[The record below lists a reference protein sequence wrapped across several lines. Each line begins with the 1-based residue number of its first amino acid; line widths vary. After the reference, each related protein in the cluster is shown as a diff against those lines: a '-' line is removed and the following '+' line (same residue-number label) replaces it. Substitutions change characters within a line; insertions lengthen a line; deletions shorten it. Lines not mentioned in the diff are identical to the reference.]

1 MSIIE
6 LLPPMLSGDKLNE
19 ALGVFPSYD
28 ETIRFKTA
36 TERLIALQD
45 IYNLYVPS
53 SMGREIYT
61 KLYLS
66 LIRSLQKKQTIL
78 AIRQASENSHRIR
91 QQGFES
97 IIGGADS
104 FTIIGSSGI
113 GKSSAISR
121 ASSIL
126 LETPILEVEGTKLIT
141 CLIVQCPADT
151 SVKGLLLEILRKADE
166 ILESRYYS
174 EALRAK
180 STIDVLIGTVSQVAL
195 NHLGLI
201 VIDEIQNVVAS
212 KSGKTIIGTLTQ
224 LINNSGVSIVM
235 VGTPSCE
242 DFFASEMVLARRSVG
257 LTYCEMCFGDEYIEF
272 INTLLKYNYVQSPV
286 EKSEALYMW
295 LYSHTGGNRA
305 LTVQLVHDSQE
316 LAIMSGSERLDI
328 ASLNQAFEQRMSL
341 LHDYVKPDSKKYAPP
356 KKTKKLFAEVDD
368 TVDLPHKISDIS
380 MSAKRINVDVV
391 SALKENGIQVIEVSL

>member
-28 ETIRFKTA
+28 ETIRYKTA

-66 LIRSLQKKQTIL
+66 LIRSLQKKQTII
-78 AIRQASENSHRIR
+78 AIRQASENSRRIR

-113 GKSSAISR
+113 GKTSAISR
-121 ASSIL
+121 ASSIV
-126 LETPILEVEGTKLIT
+126 LETPTLEVEDTKILT
-141 CLIVQCPADT
+141 CLNVQCPADT

-201 VIDEIQNVVAS
+201 VIDEIQNVVTS
-212 KSGKTIIGTLTQ
+212 KNGKTIIGTLTQ

-242 DFFASEMVLARRSVG
+242 EFFTSEMVLARRSVG
-257 LTYCEMCFGDEYIEF
+257 LSYSEMCYGEEYIGF
-272 INTLLKYNYVQSPV
+272 IKFLLKYNYTQTPV
-286 EKSEALYMW
+286 EMSEAIFMW

-316 LAIMSGSERLDI
+316 IAIMSGSERLDI
-328 ASLNQAFEQRMSL
+328 ASLNQAFEQRMTL
-341 LHDYVKPDSKKYAPP
+341 LHDYIKPDRQKYTPSKKNV
-356 KKTKKLFAEVDD
+356 KKFVEVD
-368 TVDLPHKISDIS
+368 TNADLPQKIADVSL
-380 MSAKRINVDVV
+380 SAKRINADVV
-391 SALKENGIQVIEVSL
+391 SALKEYGIQVIEVSV

>member
-19 ALGVFPSYD
+19 VLGVFPSYD

-66 LIRSLQKKQTIL
+66 LIRSLQKKQTII
-78 AIRQASENSHRIR
+78 AIRQASENSRRIR

-113 GKSSAISR
+113 GKTSAISR
-121 ASSIL
+121 ASSII
-126 LETPILEVEGTKLIT
+126 LETPILEVEDTKILT
-141 CLIVQCPADT
+141 CLNVQCPADT

-201 VIDEIQNVVAS
+201 VIDEIQNVVTS
-212 KSGKTIIGTLTQ
+212 KNGKTIIGTLTQ

-242 DFFASEMVLARRSVG
+242 EFFTSEMVLARRSVG
-257 LTYCEMCFGDEYIEF
+257 LSYSEMCYGEEYIGF
-272 INTLLKYNYVQSPV
+272 IKILLKYNYTQTPV
-286 EKSEALYMW
+286 EMSEAIFMW

-316 LAIMSGSERLDI
+316 IAIMSGSERLDI
-328 ASLNQAFEQRMSL
+328 ASLNQAFEQRMTL
-341 LHDYVKPDSKKYAPP
+341 LHDYIKPDSKKYTPL
-356 KKTKKLFAEVDD
+356 KKNVKKFVEVD
-368 TVDLPHKISDIS
+368 TNADLPQKIADVSL
-380 MSAKRINVDVV
+380 SAKRINVDVV
-391 SALKENGIQVIEVSL
+391 SALKEYGIQVIEVSV